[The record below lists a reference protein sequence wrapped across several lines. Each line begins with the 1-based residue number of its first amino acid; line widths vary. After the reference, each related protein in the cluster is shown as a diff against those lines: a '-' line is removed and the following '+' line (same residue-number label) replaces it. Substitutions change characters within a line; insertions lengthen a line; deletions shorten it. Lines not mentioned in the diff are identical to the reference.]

1 MNHER
6 ETKTGN
12 EMQEEHADIW
22 AEMREEHTA
31 IRTDLNDM
39 NKRLGRVEGEVRA
52 LTQERE

>member
-1 MNHER
+1 
-6 ETKTGN
+6 
-12 EMQEEHADIW
+12 MQEEHADIW